1 MIYARVVDM
10 QGTEQRV
17 TTEQK
22 MVVVKERHDIKL
34 AFLEE
39 EEGVERKDNTDNR
52 IYEWGY

>member
-39 EEGVERKDNTDNR
+39 EE
-52 IYEWGY
+52 